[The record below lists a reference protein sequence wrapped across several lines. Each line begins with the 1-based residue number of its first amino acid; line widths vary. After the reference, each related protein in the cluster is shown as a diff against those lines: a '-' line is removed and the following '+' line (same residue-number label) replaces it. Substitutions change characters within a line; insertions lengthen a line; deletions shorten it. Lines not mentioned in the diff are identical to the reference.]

1 MKSYKLRVT
10 IFRTYCHVSCLN
22 KKEYL
27 FLQTEKDLI
36 LLAQADTRY
45 LSSEVAGGFTGVYL
59 GFYAVDSDSSSV
71 ATFTNL
77 SVKNK

>member
-1 MKSYKLRVT
+1 M
-10 IFRTYCHVSCLN
+10 
-22 KKEYL
+22 
-27 FLQTEKDLI
+27 I
-36 LLAQADTRY
+36 LLSQADTRY

-77 SVKNK
+77 NVIHKEK